1 METRG
6 DEVLE
11 IEELFEKMLDLFENT
26 TNILHTELEKL
37 GQKDMQLSDLD
48 HFLENH
54 ILKSYE
60 LAKLGKLRKSIREER
75 RIIKNNID
83 MINLIKKFTD
93 KYNNKFITRDIIQLL
108 KEQETLKQ
116 KQENPKYKYRTN
128 VLERLGLDEQIWES
142 KNNS

>member
-1 METRG
+1 
-6 DEVLE
+6 
-11 IEELFEKMLDLFENT
+11 
-26 TNILHTELEKL
+26 
-37 GQKDMQLSDLD
+37 
-48 HFLENH
+48 
-54 ILKSYE
+54 
-60 LAKLGKLRKSIREER
+60 
-75 RIIKNNID
+75 